1 MKPSLLEKLYLIG
14 LRDLR
19 TGIRYH
25 GGFWMEVVGT
35 FAELSTFFFLAAAI
49 GGGYRP
55 QGMDYFSFLVVGTS
69 VLGFLAA
76 GVYLFVST
84 VRQAQ
89 MTGTMEV
96 LMTTATP
103 GWIIILLTAIS
114 SFTARL
120 LPTVLYIAAGL
131 FLFGAPVPAMRLAPA
146 AVIFFLSIL
155 VALAIGMLAGA
166 VQVTLQRG
174 GGITTLIATVTSFA
188 CGAMFPISALPP
200 TLRLV
205 SRALP
210 FTYSIHGLR
219 ATLVGGSSFGDV
231 STDILALA
239 AFAVVLLPA
248 GVGVFTL
255 ALRRARQ
262 QGTLSFY

>member
-1 MKPSLLEKLYLIG
+1 MKASLLEKLYLIV

-19 TGIRYH
+19 TGIRYR
-25 GGFWMEVVGT
+25 GGFWMEVAGT

-49 GGGYRP
+49 GGSYRP
-55 QGMDYFSFLVVGTS
+55 QGMDYFSFLVIGTS

-76 GVYLFVST
+76 GVYLFVNT

-131 FLFGAPVPAMRLAPA
+131 FLFGAPVGAVRLAPA
-146 AVIFFLSIL
+146 AVVFVLSIL

-166 VQVTLQRG
+166 MQVALQRG
-174 GGITTLIATVTSFA
+174 GGVTTLIATVASFF
-188 CGAMFPISALPP
+188 CGAMFPINALPR
-200 TLRLV
+200 TLQLV
-205 SRALP
+205 SRAIP

-219 ATLVGGSSFGDV
+219 ATLVAGSSLGDV
-231 STDILALA
+231 STDIVALA
-239 AFAVVLLPA
+239 AFAAVLLPI
-248 GVGVFTL
+248 GTGVFAL